1 MKVILKQNI
10 EKVGQVGDVVEVSS
24 GFGRNFLLP
33 QGKAMPYTK
42 GNFKQVEYLKKSELE
57 KKDKEL
63 SEAKNLAEKLN
74 NISLEIKVKAGK
86 EGKLFG
92 SVTSKDITEII
103 LNKYKIELDKKK
115 IDLKESLKKLG
126 IHNIS
131 INLYK
136 DVVSQIKV
144 NLISDSPSE
153 QEQQIEDTK
162 KE

>member
-1 MKVILKQNI
+1 M
-10 EKVGQVGDVVEVSS
+10 
-24 GFGRNFLLP
+24 
-33 QGKAMPYTK
+33 
-42 GNFKQVEYLKKSELE
+42 
-57 KKDKEL
+57 
-63 SEAKNLAEKLN
+63 
-74 NISLEIKVKAGK
+74 KAGK

-126 IHNIS
+126 VHNIS

-153 QEQQIEDTK
+153 QETEETK
-162 KE
+162 EE